1 MFSTTYLLAESY
13 LIGGDKPEVAWR
25 HRTLWAV
32 KAREEQEEF
41 TGMLRLF
48 HTLDFWHKTWHKN
61 TIITNI

>member
-32 KAREEQEEF
+32 KAREEQEGLLVCCVCF
-41 TGMLRLF
+41 IHLTF
-48 HTLDFWHKTWHKN
+48 DIKLDIKTP
-61 TIITNI
+61 

>member
-32 KAREEQEEF
+32 KAREEQESLLVCCVCF
-41 TGMLRLF
+41 THLTF
-48 HTLDFWHKTWHKN
+48 DIKLDIKTP
-61 TIITNI
+61 